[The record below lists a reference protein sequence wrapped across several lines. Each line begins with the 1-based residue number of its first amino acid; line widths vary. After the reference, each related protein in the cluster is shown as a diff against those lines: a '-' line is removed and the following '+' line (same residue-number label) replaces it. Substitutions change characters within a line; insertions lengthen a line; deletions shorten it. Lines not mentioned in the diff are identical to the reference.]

1 MRVYNGPNLIWSGG
15 PPCRISIARP
25 LDSTGRL
32 LVMGRVPE
40 NPRTRPE
47 GFLLTRTRPEPE
59 KNMTNPTRP
68 EPEKL
73 QTRPENPSM
82 QKICIFIKIYIKF
95 SLKKSNQNF
104 FSKNFLFFALI
115 F

>member
-1 MRVYNGPNLIWSGG
+1 MAIFLTFIEITFNKVQGSDGSGTRK
-15 PPCRISIARP
+15 PK
-25 LDSTGRL
+25 
-32 LVMGRVPE
+32 
-40 NPRTRPE
+40 NPTRPE

-59 KNMTNPTRP
+59 KNITNPTRP

-73 QTRPENPSM
+73 QTRPENPNM

-95 SLKKSNQNF
+95 SLKKSDQNF
-104 FSKNFLFFALI
+104 FSKNFLFFAHI